1 MFGKTRFETV
11 AGTWEAVRAPGRH
24 APIAGPKSISY
35 AAPGPRLPGPPSFL
49 GASLGRYCL
58 LITYG
63 TVGTVR
69 YRRYRRYLTVG
80 RYLRYRS
87 PNNYCIMG

>member
-63 TVGTVR
+63 TVGTVGTCGT
-69 YRRYRRYLTVG
+69 YGTVG
-80 RYLRYRS
+80 TAVR
-87 PNNYCIMG
+87 IITV

>member
-63 TVGTVR
+63 TVGTCGTYGTAV
-69 YRRYRRYLTVG
+69 
-80 RYLRYRS
+80 RYLRYRGTTS
-87 PNNYCIMG
+87 TAIV